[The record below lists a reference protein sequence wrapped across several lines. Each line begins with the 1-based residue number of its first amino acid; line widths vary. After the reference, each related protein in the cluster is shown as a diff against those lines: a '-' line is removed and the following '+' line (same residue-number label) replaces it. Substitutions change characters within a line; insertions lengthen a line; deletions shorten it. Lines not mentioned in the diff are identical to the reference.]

1 MWSVPSARD
10 LHYCNPYGPL
20 VHRRI
25 VLGLAATFSGL
36 TVLLVVVALAA
47 RQPLV
52 LVVAIPFGVVAYVTY
67 LQATGRLLEW
77 TGPGPFGRRSRQRA
91 RRVRTDRGR
100 GVTEDRAG
108 PWTGD
113 SRWASGETVGD
124 GTDRPRPSD
133 REAYRVLG
141 LDPGASEE
149 AVRDAYRQKV
159 KDVHPDAKDG
169 DEEEFKR
176 VTKAYETLRERD

>member
-1 MWSVPSARD
+1 
-10 LHYCNPYGPL
+10 

-100 GVTEDRAG
+100 GVAEDRAG

-113 SRWASGETVGD
+113 SRWAGGEGVVD
-124 GTDRPRPSD
+124 DMDRSSPSD

-141 LDPGASEE
+141 LDPGANQR
-149 AVRDAYRQKV
+149 AIRDAYRRKV
-159 KDVHPDAKDG
+159 KDVHPDADGG

-176 VTKAYETLRERD
+176 VAAAYETLRQ